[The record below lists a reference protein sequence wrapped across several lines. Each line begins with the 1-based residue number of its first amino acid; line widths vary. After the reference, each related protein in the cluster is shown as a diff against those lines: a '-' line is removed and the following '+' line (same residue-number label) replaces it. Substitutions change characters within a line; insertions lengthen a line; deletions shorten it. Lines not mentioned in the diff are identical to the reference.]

1 MSGVTGAKDFSYELL
16 DLDCQQETMRLTAFI
31 SEALTRHL
39 RKQGV
44 VVGLS
49 GGIDS
54 SVTAALCVRALGP
67 KRVVGLL
74 MPEKAS
80 HQDTLKLSQLVGER
94 LKIRT
99 ILREITPILTGLNF
113 YEEMTSCLQE
123 LVPDYAEDWK
133 WKISASE
140 LTEERIFTFF
150 WLVVQSP
157 LGVIIKKRLPADTL
171 RRIVALSNFRQR
183 VRKMLEYHYAD
194 RFNYAVAGTSNL
206 LETDQGFFVKLG
218 DGAGDFKPLAH
229 LYKTQVYQLAEYL
242 GLPETITSRQPT
254 ADIHPLAQGQD
265 EFFFLLPYKE
275 MDACLYG
282 EKNGFSPES
291 VARATGLAEDK
302 VRLAYKQIAHRR
314 NSNAYLRFN
323 PLLVEEK

>member
-1 MSGVTGAKDFSYELL
+1 MIEINLAKEFSYELL
-16 DLDCQQETMRLTAFI
+16 SLDCQQETVRLTAFI
-31 SEALTRHL
+31 SETLTGRL
-39 RKQGV
+39 RKQGA

-67 KRVVGLL
+67 DKVIGLL
-74 MPEKAS
+74 MPERTS
-80 HQDTLKLSQLVGER
+80 HPDTLRLSQLVGES
-94 LKIRT
+94 LKIKT
-99 ILREITPILTGLNF
+99 ILREITPILSGLNF
-113 YEEMTSCLQE
+113 YQEMTSCLCE
-123 LVPDYAEDWK
+123 LVPEYSEDWK

-157 LGVIIKKRLPADTL
+157 GGEIIKKRLPAETL
-171 RRIVALSNFRQR
+171 RRIIALSNFRQR

-218 DGAGDFKPLAH
+218 DGAGDFKPIAH
-229 LYKTQVYQLAEYL
+229 LYKTQIYQLAEYL
-242 GLPETITSRQPT
+242 GLPAAITSRQPT

-291 VARATGLAEDK
+291 VARATGLDK
-302 VRLAYKQIAHRR
+302 EKVGLIYKQLAHRR
-314 NSNAYLRFN
+314 LANEYLRLP
-323 PLLVEEK
+323 PLVFEEK